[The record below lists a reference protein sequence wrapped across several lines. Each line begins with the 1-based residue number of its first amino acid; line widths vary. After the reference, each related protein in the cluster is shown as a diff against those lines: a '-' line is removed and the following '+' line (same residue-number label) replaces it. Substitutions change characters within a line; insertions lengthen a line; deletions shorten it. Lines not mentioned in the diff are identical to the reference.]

1 MLRSH
6 MFTTPSRI
14 RAGTNDGCYS
24 QTMSCNHS
32 HYTVS
37 HFNCL
42 FYALKVIKIKVLIIA
57 KDNSKIGLEVG
68 DAHAGVN
75 GFEGQNM
82 PLICDNVAFTY
93 PEAQYPL
100 FTDVSL
106 QLTAPGFH
114 SFFGPSG
121 VGKTSLAKI
130 ITGNITQSSGKIVTQ
145 GLNTLLY
152 SHNKERLP
160 GWSGV
165 GLHLTRVTPPSR
177 HAKKDEL
184 VEIFG
189 LADCINS
196 RFDQLSMGQQNRINL
211 IRYLLQDCDLLIMD
225 ESLANVDE
233 GTREKIILTIKA
245 MFPERY
251 FIYISH
257 NVLEVA
263 KFCDLIQVFRSIDKA
278 PQTIMIKGCN
288 HKKDASLAAAALD
301 GSLLEIMNAA

>member
-1 MLRSH
+1 
-6 MFTTPSRI
+6 
-14 RAGTNDGCYS
+14 
-24 QTMSCNHS
+24 
-32 HYTVS
+32 
-37 HFNCL
+37 
-42 FYALKVIKIKVLIIA
+42 
-57 KDNSKIGLEVG
+57 
-68 DAHAGVN
+68 
-75 GFEGQNM
+75 M

-93 PEAQYPL
+93 PGAKHPL
-100 FTDVSL
+100 FTDVSF
-106 QLTAPGFH
+106 QLATPGFH

-130 ITGNITQSSGKIVTQ
+130 IAGDIQRRSGKVSTD

-165 GLHLTRVTPPSR
+165 GRHLTRVIPPSMQSR
-177 HAKKDEL
+177 KEEL

-189 LADCINS
+189 LSDCIDS
-196 RFDQLSMGQQNRINL
+196 RFDQLSMGQQNRVNL

-233 GTREKIILTIKA
+233 LTREKIIPAIKA
-245 MFPERY
+245 MFPDRY

-257 NVLEVA
+257 NAVEVA
-263 KFCDLIQVFRSIDKA
+263 KFCNSILVFRSNGKT

-288 HKKDASLAAAALD
+288 VGEGQDLSRAALD
-301 GSLLEIMNAA
+301 ATLLEIMNAV